1 LQDGRPANVEVRKMR
16 AADRAVDVYRY
27 FTQAPEAGGGALPFP
42 RDSIGRL
49 WDRLEANR
57 VSSALFHWFAR
68 RFLYH
73 VELFVPPEEFT
84 TFWETHA
91 ALPLMKM
98 QFRYVKRDGLPH
110 SPFLRHD
117 CVSVDLLM
125 WKKHKPTFDA
135 YVKEKL
141 GAVQFNPGK
150 HSL

>member
-1 LQDGRPANVEVRKMR
+1 MR

-27 FTQAPEAGGGALPFP
+27 FTRAPQGGGGALPFP

-49 WDRLEANR
+49 WDRLEANPI
-57 VSSALFHWFAR
+57 SSALFHGFAR

-73 VELFVPPEEFT
+73 VELFVPPEEFAA
-84 TFWETHA
+84 FWETHTT
-91 ALPLMKM
+91 LPLMKM
-98 QFRYVKRDGLPH
+98 QFRYIKRDGLPH

-125 WKKHKPTFDA
+125 WKKHKRTFDA

-150 HSL
+150 HSM